1 MRKALAFMIGAAI
14 GSVLTLYF
22 SQEIE
27 EEKNEKILTWG
38 DIKKER
44 EEKLGKKQEKTLDEK
59 GIKALRDKPDIM
71 SYSKVLNKEGYT
83 NYADV
88 KNVRVEKRYEAKE
101 LQPYVI
107 DPNDFG
113 NEDEYETIS
122 LTYYADAVLADD
134 LDELVDAAET
144 VGEDFASH
152 FGEYED
158 DSVHIR
164 NDKLKVDYEI
174 LKDERTY
181 KEAMKGKPQDPEV
194 S

>member
-1 MRKALAFMIGAAI
+1 MKKALAFMIGAAI

-44 EEKLGKKQEKTLDEK
+44 EEKLRKKQEKTLDEK

-88 KNVRVEKRYEAKE
+88 KNVRVEKKDTN
-101 LQPYVI
+101 QPYVI

-122 LTYYADAVLADD
+122 LTYYADSVLADD

>member
-44 EEKLGKKQEKTLDEK
+44 EEKQGKKQEKTLDEK

-88 KNVRVEKRYEAKE
+88 KNVRVEKKDAN
-101 LQPYVI
+101 QPYVI

-122 LTYYADAVLADD
+122 LTYYADSVLADD